1 LTDAIA
7 CRAANFVP
15 QSAPAMRRTDRR
27 LAPALALSL
36 FVLPVVARAAE
47 RLPPERTFSNAP
59 YLHRIPLRDETG
71 NPIPAPKPAKE
82 GAKADDEGAAAAK
95 AFVLN
100 TTCGKCHSDI
110 DVMGRG
116 WHFNFA
122 DKDAPHGRAG
132 EPWILTDV
140 HTRTQI
146 PLSYRPWTSVT
157 GAKPFH
163 PYDAGIN
170 DFNFAITFGRHLPGG
185 GIFTRSDDLRFKMS
199 GKFETDCLICH
210 TTDSGHDPV
219 LRANEIGTN
228 QNLKWAPLA
237 ASFVVRV
244 QGNAQRLKDTWD
256 PSDPDAPPGPK
267 VIYDAGRFDNQ
278 GNVTFN
284 LAGPVPNDRCYFC
297 HTALDVEREPSST
310 TAAIAPATAPASL
323 TADRVAL
330 ENRWRHDRD
339 IHLAKGMLCVDCH
352 RNGADHMTVRGY
364 EGEAALRHDDT
375 IATLTCAGCHYGK
388 DGPPGA
394 HESTSGDHAET
405 TFTSTALGS
414 RLAAPRPVHKGLPTL
429 HFEKLSCTACHSGP
443 WPQENTIAAQTSM
456 AHRLGLPRHHHS
468 DEAAPRI
475 QEPVFLRDA
484 QTGKIGPYRMIYP
497 AFWGRLNGE
506 RITPI
511 QPSDVLAAGTAAA
524 FGQKPNPQAL
534 EPFVP
539 LTKEQIVQVLTKIE
553 TYKPPAARLKQ
564 GIPGATT
571 QAATTQSSMPP
582 YFTGTAVY
590 VTGGKAYKL
599 SADKKSL
606 DEFANDAA
614 RPYAW
619 ALAHNVR
626 GAGQALG
633 ATGCTDCHSA
643 SAPVFD
649 GKVRSETLLT
659 GADATTTMNDLR
671 HESGTAALSAF
682 AWTYPMRPVLV
693 TICYACAI
701 LLALIVIN
709 YAVRATGVRRR

>member
-1 LTDAIA
+1 
-7 CRAANFVP
+7 
-15 QSAPAMRRTDRR
+15 MRRTDRR
-27 LAPALALSL
+27 LAPALVL
-36 FVLPVVARAAE
+36 FLFLAPEMGRAAE

-71 NPIPAPKPAKE
+71 NPIPAPKPPRE
-82 GAKADDEGAAAAK
+82 GAKSDDEAAGPAPK

-110 DVMGRG
+110 DIMGGG

-122 DKDAPHGRAG
+122 DANAPHGRAG

-140 HTRTQI
+140 HTRTQL

-170 DFNFAITFGRHLPGG
+170 DFNFAINFGRHLPGG
-185 GIFTRSDDLRFKMS
+185 GIFARSQDLRFKMS
-199 GKFETDCLICH
+199 GKFEIDCLICH
-210 TTDSGHDPV
+210 TTDNQHDPV

-256 PSDPDAPPGPK
+256 PTDPDAPPGPK
-267 VIYDAGRFDNQ
+267 VIYERDRFDNQ

-284 LAGPVPNDRCYFC
+284 VAGPVPNDRCYFC
-297 HTALDVEREPSST
+297 HTALDVDRNSSDKTAAHSSTGPT
-310 TAAIAPATAPASL
+310 TAATSL
-323 TADRVAL
+323 TADRMAL

-339 IHLAKGMLCVDCH
+339 VHLAKGMLCVDCH

-388 DGPPGA
+388 EGPPGSHDA
-394 HESTSGDHAET
+394 SSGDHTRT
-405 TFTSTALGS
+405 TFVPTALGS

-429 HFEKLSCTACHSGP
+429 HFEKLTCTACHSGP
-443 WPQENTIAAQTSM
+443 WPEDNTTGAQTSM

-468 DEAAPRI
+468 DDAAPVI
-475 QEPVFLRDA
+475 QEPVFLRDE
-484 QTGKIGPYRMIYP
+484 QTKKVGPYRMIYP
-497 AFWGRLNGE
+497 AFWGRLNGDK
-506 RITPI
+506 ITPT
-511 QPSDVLAAGTAAA
+511 QPTDVMAAGTAAV

-539 LTKEQIVQVLTKIE
+539 LTKEQIVQVLAKLE

-564 GIPGATT
+564 GIPNATT
-571 QAATTQSSMPP
+571 QAATTQPATPP
-582 YFTGTAVY
+582 YFTGTPVY

-599 SADKKSL
+599 SGDKKSL
-606 DEFANDAA
+606 DEFVNDAA
-614 RPYAW
+614 KPYAW

-633 ATGCTDCHSA
+633 ARGCTDCHSA
-643 SAPVFD
+643 HAPVFD
-649 GKVRSETLLT
+649 GKVHSDTLLT
-659 GADATTTMNDLR
+659 GAATTTTMNDLR
-671 HESGTAALSAF
+671 RETGTAALSVF
-682 AWTYPMRPVLV
+682 AWTYPMRPILV
-693 TICYACAI
+693 TIGYACAI
-701 LLALIVIN
+701 LLALIIMN
-709 YAVRATGVRRR
+709 YAVRAVGIRRRP